1 MDPETERIDY
11 DQVRDLAREHRPKLI
26 LAGASAYPREIEFAP
41 FREIADEIGARL
53 MVDMAHFAGLV
64 AAGLHQNPVQY
75 ADLVTT
81 TTHKT
86 LRGPRGGMILCRE
99 ELAKAVDKQVF
110 PGFQGGPLEH
120 VIAAKA
126 VAFHEASQESFRE
139 YQRSLVTNARVLA
152 ETLAEGGARLISG
165 GTDTHLI
172 LVDVTPLG
180 LTGQEAET
188 SLHRAGITVNKNA
201 IPFDKNPPSVA
212 SGIRMGTPALTTR
225 GMGLDQMRRVGGWI
239 LEILK
244 APQDSDLAR
253 RIRVGV
259 EELCRQHP
267 LYVRRL
273 ESSQEPAT
281 S

>member
-1 MDPETERIDY
+1 
-11 DQVRDLAREHRPKLI
+11 
-26 LAGASAYPREIEFAP
+26 
-41 FREIADEIGARL
+41 
-53 MVDMAHFAGLV
+53 
-64 AAGLHQNPVQY
+64 
-75 ADLVTT
+75 
-81 TTHKT
+81 
-86 LRGPRGGMILCRE
+86 MILCRE

-126 VAFHEASQESFRE
+126 VAFLEASQESFRD
-139 YQRSLVTNARVLA
+139 YQRRLVENARVLA

-180 LTGQEAET
+180 LTGQDAET
-188 SLHRAGITVNKNA
+188 ALHRAGITVNKNA

-225 GMGLDQMRRVGGWI
+225 GMGVDQMRQVGGWI

-244 APQDSDLAR
+244 AHADLELAR
-253 RIRVGV
+253 RVRQDV
-259 EELCRQHP
+259 EGLCRQHP
-267 LYVRRL
+267 LYTRRL
-273 ESSQEPAT
+273 ESSQEPAAIR
-281 S
+281 